1 MGNMETKEEDGVI
14 SKPLEVTTEINSEHL
29 KSKVEIN
36 HVDNILTIT
45 KENNNL
51 RDDHSKNT
59 TVISSSRD
67 SIDAG
72 EMEIVTDLDSIKN
85 PKMNEEDGV
94 ISKPLEA
101 TTETNSEH
109 LKSKVE
115 VDDVESI
122 LKITKENK
130 EMDIVTDLDSIKNPK
145 MNEEDG
151 VTLKPL
157 EATTEM
163 NSEHLKSKVEV
174 DRVENILKITKGN
187 KEMDI
192 VTDLDSIK
200 DPKMN

>member
-51 RDDHSKNT
+51 TEDHSKNT

-101 TTETNSEH
+101 TTEMNSEH

-122 LKITKENK
+122 LKITKGNK
-130 EMDIVTDLDSIKNPK
+130 EMDIVTDLDSIKDPK

-192 VTDLDSIK
+192 VTDLD
-200 DPKMN
+200 

>member
-72 EMEIVTDLDSIKN
+72 EMDIVTDLDSIKN

-94 ISKPLEA
+94 TLKPLEA
-101 TTETNSEH
+101 TTEMNSEH

-115 VDDVESI
+115 VDRVENI
-122 LKITKENK
+122 LKITKGNK

-192 VTDLDSIK
+192 VTDLDS
-200 DPKMN
+200 

>member
-1 MGNMETKEEDGVI
+1 MGVI

-51 RDDHSKNT
+51 REDHSKNT

-72 EMEIVTDLDSIKN
+72 EMDIVTDLDSIKN

-101 TTETNSEH
+101 TTEMNSEH

-115 VDDVESI
+115 VDRVENI
-122 LKITKENK
+122 LKITKGNK
-130 EMDIVTDLDSIKNPK
+130 EMDIVTDLDSIKDPK

-192 VTDLDSIK
+192 VTDLDS
-200 DPKMN
+200 